1 MLSVHAFQGSTN
13 RPARVSYGSVQ
24 MAIQLEGKRRRHS
37 FPRLANKIACRQ
49 REWVA
54 KTSLVGK
61 RRRMVQTLDPQSEDV
76 EDNANKNA
84 EVHTVTR
91 KQRFC
96 LELAVLQVGRD
107 LLKASTIRDL
117 HPFFAQVDGLLRIQT
132 RLRNVEYHEGIKH
145 LTLLPSDHIP
155 TELIATGAGVA
166 TIIAELQERFWVTK
180 ARHCVTR
187 VIERCTWCAQS
198 RVKPTTAPMAALPAD
213 RGNVSKPFDVTGVDF
228 IGPAYIVGI

>member
-1 MLSVHAFQGSTN
+1 MYTPFKVLPTDLHEYRTEAFIWIYN
-13 RPARVSYGSVQ
+13 RKENAAGIASRDLPIKS
-24 MAIQLEGKRRRHS
+24 
-37 FPRLANKIACRQ
+37 LADRENWWQ
-49 REWVA
+49 RPVWLAKDEEWF
-54 KTSLVGK
+54 KHLIPNPK
-61 RRRMVQTLDPQSEDV
+61 DV
-76 EDNANKNA
+76 EDNAKENA

-117 HPFFAQVDGLLRIQT
+117 HPFFAHVDGLLRIQT
-132 RLRNVEYHEGIKH
+132 RLRSVEYHEGIKH

-166 TIIAELQERFWVTK
+166 TIIAEIQERFWVTK

-187 VIERCTWCAQS
+187 VIERCTWCAQL